1 MIAALI
7 HIWKKNQADEASL
20 NDQDDF
26 SVSQATA
33 LADSEDLE
41 NDLSEPTDGALD
53 NETDH
58 EMETDDAV
66 IVEDDDLADEFFEE
80 DSGKPEK
87 PADEEFSKAGAK
99 RDLSAKKSVSL
110 DSIELDLTRS
120 RHNSLKSKKA
130 NKDSQQA
137 VRKED

>member
-1 MIAALI
+1 MNFLRKIQT
-7 HIWKKNQADEASL
+7 N
-20 NDQDDF
+20 
-26 SVSQATA
+26 
-33 LADSEDLE
+33 
-41 NDLSEPTDGALD
+41 
-53 NETDH
+53 
-58 EMETDDAV
+58 
-66 IVEDDDLADEFFEE
+66 
-80 DSGKPEK
+80 PEK
-87 PADEEFSKAGAK
+87 PSEEELSEEFSNKDFSKELSVQMLSNKNFSKTDEK